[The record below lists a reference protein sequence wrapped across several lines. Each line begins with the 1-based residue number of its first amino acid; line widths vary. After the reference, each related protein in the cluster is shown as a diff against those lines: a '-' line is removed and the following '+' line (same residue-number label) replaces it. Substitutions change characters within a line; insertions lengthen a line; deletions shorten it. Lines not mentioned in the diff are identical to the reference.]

1 MNELNVQRSP
11 EINDVNSN
19 ILKKSKLVIAPM
31 LCNLFN
37 KVLKVSIN
45 PDDQCNLN
53 MMNSKMI
60 SCVQN
65 ENHLS
70 DDFDCN
76 IGTRQGCQLSPLVL
90 L

>member
-11 EINDVNSN
+11 EIDDVNNN
-19 ILKKSKLVIAPM
+19 ILKKSKLVITPM

-45 PDDQCNLN
+45 PDDYNRNLN
-53 MMNSKMI
+53 MMNSKMK

-70 DDFDCN
+70 DDF
-76 IGTRQGCQLSPLVL
+76 
-90 L
+90 